1 MKIERFD
8 DINIDSAMCKDQQ
21 KTKEVRQMDCKEQ
34 KINVV
39 EDFSLNASQKEE
51 EIFAGNRASAE
62 VQKRDAF
69 RKKHNGWRSIQNK
82 LETEELM
89 YDTDAQQDES
99 YSVASSPTQRRPV
112 QKCYRRVQFQGEI
125 IKSLNSFKMLHIF
138 I

>member
-8 DINIDSAMCKDQQ
+8 DINIDSTMCKEQQ

-51 EIFAGNRASAE
+51 EIFTGKRASAK

-69 RKKHNGWRSIQNK
+69 RKKYNGWRRSQNK
-82 LETEELM
+82 HETEELM
-89 YDTDAQQDES
+89 HESGAQKDDS
-99 YSVASSPTQRRPV
+99 YSVSSSPTQRRPV
-112 QKCYRRVQFQGEI
+112 EKCYSRVQFKGEDNTI
-125 IKSLNSFKMLHIF
+125 IKQF
-138 I
+138 

>member
-8 DINIDSAMCKDQQ
+8 DINIDSAMCKEQQ
-21 KTKEVRQMDCKEQ
+21 KTKEIRQMDCKEQ
-34 KINVV
+34 KINVI

-51 EIFAGNRASAE
+51 ESFTGNRASAE

-69 RKKHNGWRSIQNK
+69 RKKHNGWRSSQNK

-89 YDTDAQQDES
+89 YDSDAQKDDS

-112 QKCYRRVQFQGEI
+112 EKCYRRVQFKGEDNTT
-125 IKSLNSFKMLHIF
+125 IKQF
-138 I
+138 